1 MEQKA
6 KAWPLDYIF
15 QRKYV
20 TNGDIETL
28 VIPQWLNEY
37 YAVMDEFDS
46 ICACDPEFG
55 AVIQQIF
62 SSMCKSVANKCFE
75 FGNDLESLHLF
86 MLEEDTSNL
95 MDMIWLESVVGTCI
109 KFLEDILDN
118 VKVWKSQVH
127 VNNHHKKSSAPKKTE
142 SKTRP
147 NIPRKARDI
156 LEAWFRENVDSPYPK
171 LHDKE
176 LLCVQTGLSLKKID
190 NWFINE
196 RSRKWH
202 LYKRNSCLH

>member
-6 KAWPLDYIF
+6 KAWPLDYIV

-20 TNGDIETL
+20 TNGDIDTL

-46 ICACDPEFG
+46 ICECDPEFG

-62 SSMCKSVANKCFE
+62 SSMCKSVVNKCFE
-75 FGNDLESLHLF
+75 FGNDLESMHLF

-109 KFLEDILDN
+109 KFLEDIFKICFLYGFTIHILL
-118 VKVWKSQVH
+118 WQFS
-127 VNNHHKKSSAPKKTE
+127 
-142 SKTRP
+142 TRKFC
-147 NIPRKARDI
+147 IQS
-156 LEAWFRENVDSPYPK
+156 LEPT
-171 LHDKE
+171 
-176 LLCVQTGLSLKKID
+176 LLQ
-190 NWFINE
+190 
-196 RSRKWH
+196 
-202 LYKRNSCLH
+202 